1 MSVLR
6 SSSFAVLFVSTLVA
20 CVDEDRGPRWRD
32 RAPVPSVSDSPA
44 AAPAPTTSSAVSPML
59 VEVDTDQT
67 MDAVGGEGVGVFVE
81 YGKGGHWHLWWSCD
95 TNRTAQSC
103 DFKVTAVA
111 NSGALSKLDTSE
123 VHDGSAAADGTTG
136 IVATTTSTTGVNGM
150 RFESDPGAI
159 VTVSASVGSLQ
170 DGSFLFFVQDGKVN
184 GGFAGKLTNPL
195 QFQGNTP

>member
-1 MSVLR
+1 
-6 SSSFAVLFVSTLVA
+6 
-20 CVDEDRGPRWRD
+20 
-32 RAPVPSVSDSPA
+32 
-44 AAPAPTTSSAVSPML
+44 ML

-95 TNRTAQSC
+95 TNKTAQGC

-111 NSGALSKLDTSE
+111 NSGALSKLDSSE
-123 VHDGSAAADGTTG
+123 VQDGSASANGTNG
-136 IVATTTSTTGVNGM
+136 VVATTTSTTGVNGI
-150 RFESDPGAI
+150 RFDTDPGAI
-159 VTVSASVGSLQ
+159 ITVSASVGSLQ

-195 QFQGNTP
+195 ELQGNTP